1 MNRALGRLL
10 LACLSLTGAGTACA
24 QDVVRLGNL
33 RFAHY
38 GAVSY
43 MQEICPK
50 HGLRIEERLF
60 AKGADIMPAVVA
72 GQIDVAALAADGAIA
87 ARANN
92 VPIYAVAGFAKGGA
106 RIVVRADAGIRSLK
120 DLKGR
125 RVGVTRGGGH
135 ELLLYAE
142 LEKAGLSWSEKGL
155 AQVTIVFLPYEELN
169 GALADGRIDAM
180 SQSEPQSAQA
190 INKKIGVELLK
201 PYDTAVGEPRRLL
214 VMTEKFYARRPLA
227 EKLLRCFVEATAAL
241 NNDPALA
248 ERYVREQLF
257 KGALSAQDYRD
268 AMANADY
275 TVDVTPE
282 YIDATTRLMQR
293 YGVGRMSRPPKAAE
307 WVKLDLLARAKAE
320 AKSGP

>member
-1 MNRALGRLL
+1 MIRLPGRALALCL
-10 LACLSLTGAGTACA
+10 LACLATAAHA
-24 QDVVRLGNL
+24 QEVVRLGSL

-43 MQEICPK
+43 MQQVCTR
-50 HGLRIEERLF
+50 HGLHVEERLF

-92 VPIYAVAGFAKGGA
+92 VPILAVAGFAKGGA
-106 RIVVRADAGIRSLK
+106 RIVVRTDSGIRSLK

-155 AQVTIVFLPYEELN
+155 AEVTIVFLPYEELN
-169 GALADGRIDAM
+169 GALAAGRIDAM

-190 INKKIGVELLK
+190 INRKIGVELLK

-214 VMTEKFYARRPLA
+214 VMTEKFYARRPVA
-227 EKLLRCFVEATAAL
+227 EKLMRCFVESTAAF
-241 NNDPALA
+241 NKDPALA

-257 KGALSAQDYRD
+257 KGELSAQDFKD
-268 AMANADY
+268 AMSNADY

-282 YIDATTRLMQR
+282 YVDATTRLMQR

-307 WVKLDLLARAKAE
+307 WVKLDLLNQAKA
-320 AKSGP
+320 GPTVP